1 MPQKCISLC
10 NEHFTWPGL
19 HFSTAVTEAA
29 SALVHELCPGSQ
41 VPVSPTLY
49 EFVVSP
55 CWVFDLVSLTSV
67 GMWVLPPQARP
78 QVVTAEHWKAWRVA
92 IG

>member
-1 MPQKCISLC
+1 MNTSPGQVCISPQLLLRL
-10 NEHFTWPGL
+10 W
-19 HFSTAVTEAA
+19 
-29 SALVHELCPGSQ
+29 LVHELCPGSQ

-78 QVVTAEHWKAWRVA
+78 QVVTAEHWKTWRVA